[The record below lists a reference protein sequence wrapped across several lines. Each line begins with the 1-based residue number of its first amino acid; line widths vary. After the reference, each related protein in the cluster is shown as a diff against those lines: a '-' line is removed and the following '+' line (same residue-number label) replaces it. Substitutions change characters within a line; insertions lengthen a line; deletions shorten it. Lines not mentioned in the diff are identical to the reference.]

1 MAGKSTILTV
11 KIIGDSS
18 KATAAMNKA
27 SGSVSKFHA
36 KSSAIMGAAA
46 GVFSSFTTKAID
58 YVSGLAG
65 EMSEASDSA
74 QKFGSTLSFA
84 GVDDKTIKKLTA
96 STQEYADKTVFS
108 LSDIRN
114 TTSQLAANGV
124 KGYGSLAEA
133 AGNLTAVAGG
143 GADQFKSVGMVLTQT
158 AAQGKLTTENW
169 NQLSD
174 AIPGGAGKLQQALL
188 KSHAYTGNF
197 RDAMAKGKISAG
209 EFNKALLSLGMTDT
223 AKKAAASTKTMEGA
237 SGNLEAAVVK
247 VGSTVI
253 DKLKPKITGAMSVAA
268 DSISGLA
275 DKVGPTIDFIGDSFN
290 GLQSSGM
297 LVPILAGIG
306 SVIMVAVAPAL
317 WAMATAAGASAIAL
331 LANPFTW
338 IALGVGAL
346 VIGIAALVTHWNQV
360 TDAVGGFMS
369 NAGNALKGFFSWIGS
384 AIMNFIG
391 SGWGQAI
398 LMVFMPVL
406 GIPNLIYQHWGQI
419 TSFFSG
425 IGKAIIG
432 FFKAIP
438 GAIQGFFKAA
448 YNYATGAWKGAVS
461 KFNSIKNSIANAFKA
476 IPGAIKGFFSNAWRL
491 ASGAWNG
498 AVSKFNSIKSGIIN
512 VFRSIGNAISA
523 PFRAAFNGIRSL
535 WNSTV
540 GGKGFDVPGW
550 IPGIGGKSFRIPMLA
565 NGGTLTRSGSVLVGE
580 AGPEFLNLPA
590 GASVTP
596 LNKAGTTINMT
607 VEFNGVVGDPDAVAK
622 QIKKVLNQYE
632 RRRA

>member
-1 MAGKSTILTV
+1 MANGKSTILTI

-18 KATAAMNKA
+18 KATAAMDKA
-27 SGSVSKFHA
+27 SGSVSKFHT
-36 KSSAIMGAAA
+36 KSAAVMGAVA
-46 GVFSSFTTKAID
+46 GVFSSFTTKAIN

-74 QKFGSTLSFA
+74 DKFGSTLKFG
-84 GVDDKTIKKLTA
+84 GVDDSTIKKLTS

-114 TTSQLAANGV
+114 TTAQLAANGV
-124 KGYGSLAEA
+124 KGYSSLAEA
-133 AGNLTAVAGG
+133 AGNLTAVSGG
-143 GADQFKSVGMVLTQT
+143 NADAFKSVGMVLTQT

-188 KSHAYTGNF
+188 ESNAYTGNF
-197 RDAMAKGKISAG
+197 RDAMAKGEISAD
-209 EFNKALLSLGMTDT
+209 EFNDALMKLGMTDV

-253 DKLKPKITGAMSVAA
+253 DKLKPMITDAMSGAA
-268 DSISGLA
+268 DAVSGLA
-275 DKVGPTIDFIGDSFN
+275 DKVGPGIDAIGNAFN
-290 GLQSSGM
+290 TLQDSGM
-297 LVPILAGIG
+297 LVPILSGIG

-317 WAMATAAGASAIAL
+317 WSMATAAAASAIAL

-346 VIGIAALVTHWNQV
+346 VVGIVALVTHWNEV
-360 TDAVGGFMS
+360 TAAVGGFVS

-384 AIMNFIG
+384 AIMNFIS

-419 TSFFSG
+419 TSFFSN
-425 IGKAIIG
+425 IGNAIVG
-432 FFKAIP
+432 FFRGIP
-438 GAIQGFFKAA
+438 GAIRGFFNAA
-448 YNYATGAWKGAVS
+448 YNFAT
-461 KFNSIKNSIANAFKA
+461 
-476 IPGAIKGFFSNAWRL
+476 
-491 ASGAWNG
+491 GAWNG
-498 AVSKFNSIKSGIIN
+498 AVGAFNSIKSGIIN
-512 VFRSIGNAISA
+512 VFSSIGNAISA
-523 PFRAAFNGIRSL
+523 PFKAAFNGIRSL

-540 GGKGFDVPGW
+540 GGFGFDIPSW
-550 IPGIGGKSFRIPMLA
+550 IPGIGGKSFKIPMLA
-565 NGGTLTRSGSVLVGE
+565 NGGILRTAGTVLVGE

-596 LNKAGTTINMT
+596 LDKAQAKHTQVTNNYNITI
-607 VEFNGVVGDPDAVAK
+607 EG
-622 QIKKVLNQYE
+622 KVLDPRGTALTIRKMLKDLE
-632 RRRA
+632 RQTV